1 MLIGDLFVYYLCNM
15 NYPKR
20 PKDANQLGKY
30 IVDLA
35 TNPDSIPVVLEDTGK
50 KKKSSRTKKDKA
62 K

>member
-1 MLIGDLFVYYLCNM
+1 M

-35 TNPDSIPVVLEDTGK
+35 TDPDSTPVVLEDTVK
-50 KKKSSRTKKDKA
+50 KKKPSKTKKDKA